1 MSKTDPATAE
11 GDTLS
16 GATLRQQDRQEEEYA
31 FPYHYVA
38 RFSERFQHFFVDDWA
53 INYAST
59 MEFLLD
65 RLRLSNPQRIVDI
78 GCGDGRFSRELAQAF
93 PLASV
98 LGIDYS
104 RRAVALAAAM
114 NPEVRNLQFDSLDI
128 NVEVGIQRFDTAI
141 LMEVFEHI
149 PLPDADRFMESVRR
163 LLVPGGF
170 LYLTVPHINKPLEYK
185 HFQHFSIES
194 LSRYVRPHFDIV
206 DIVPFEKRGIR
217 RKLMEQVLNNRL
229 FVLNSRVLLNAIYG
243 WYRRALFTCATEAEC
258 QRLFILARA
267 R

>member
-1 MSKTDPATAE
+1 MNKTEPTTAD
-11 GDTLS
+11 GDILS
-16 GATLRQQDRQEEEYA
+16 GSTLQQQDRQEEEYA

-38 RFSERFQHFFVDDWA
+38 RFGENFQHFFVDGWA

-59 MEFLLD
+59 IEFLLD
-65 RLRLSNPQRIVDI
+65 RLRLSVPRRIVDI
-78 GCGDGRFSRELAQAF
+78 GCGDGRFSRELALAF

-114 NPEVRNLQFDSLDI
+114 NPEIRNLQFDSLDI
-128 NVEVGIQRFDTAI
+128 NSEAGVQHFDTAI

-149 PLPDADRFMESVRR
+149 PLPEADRFMESVRR

-194 LSRYVRPHFDIV
+194 LSRYIRPHFDIV
-206 DIVPFEKRGIR
+206 DVVPFEKRGFR
-217 RKLMEQVLNNRL
+217 RKLMEQILGNRL
-229 FVLNSRVLLNAIYG
+229 FILNNRVLLNAMYR
-243 WYRRALFTCATEAEC
+243 WYRRTLFKCETEAEC
-258 QRLFILARA
+258 QRLFLLARA